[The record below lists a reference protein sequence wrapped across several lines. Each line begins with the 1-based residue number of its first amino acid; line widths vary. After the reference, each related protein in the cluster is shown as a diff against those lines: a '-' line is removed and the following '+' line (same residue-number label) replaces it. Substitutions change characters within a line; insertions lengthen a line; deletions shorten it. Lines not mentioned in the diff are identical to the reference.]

1 MIYPPINDLVDKL
14 GKDRS
19 RYDLVIAA
27 AKRARE
33 IAQEERKAEKEKQPE
48 LSPFEM
54 HRKERMERKNEKLN
68 MKPITRALDEI
79 IEDDIYIVQSDGT
92 EYETVMSASDVVVIE
107 DNGADIDFEIDDDFD
122 DEIDEES
129 EEE

>member
-1 MIYPPINDLVDKL
+1 MIYPPINDLVEKL
-14 GKDRS
+14 GAQCS

-33 IAQEERKAEKEKQPE
+33 ISQEERKSEREKQPE

-54 HRKERMERKNEKLN
+54 HRKERMESKNAKKH

-79 IEDDIYIVQSDGT
+79 IEDDIYITHEAEMPEAVFTAD
-92 EYETVMSASDVVVIE
+92 DVVVIE
-107 DNGADIDFEIDDDFD
+107 DNGEDMDFGFSIEEDDEEDFE
-122 DEIDEES
+122 E
-129 EEE
+129 